1 MYEQKLK
8 AQNPAH
14 RNITYDISDLFFF
27 IDTLGDLSCLGVPT
41 NGCHRGVGA
50 SMADKFCCACGS
62 CVVFNDQLGAYQP
75 YGKEWIKQ
83 RVFARLKQQI
93 DGQ

>member
-1 MYEQKLK
+1 MY
-8 AQNPAH
+8 
-14 RNITYDISDLFFF
+14 IS
-27 IDTLGDLSCLGVPT
+27 
-41 NGCHRGVGA
+41 
-50 SMADKFCCACGS
+50 SMADNPCTACRS
-62 CVVFNDQLGAYQP
+62 CTVFNDQLGAYQP

>member
-1 MYEQKLK
+1 MFRCANIRTAALEAL
-8 AQNPAH
+8 AFRWLTASALCPA
-14 RNITYDISDLFFF
+14 
-27 IDTLGDLSCLGVPT
+27 
-41 NGCHRGVGA
+41 
-50 SMADKFCCACGS
+50 CA
-62 CVVFNDQLGAYQP
+62 VFNDQLGAYQP